1 MSAEENAA
9 VVRAVEA
16 AWDSNDL
23 DSLDQY
29 FAEDFDN
36 SGAGVPG
43 VPPGLA
49 AAKMVHQ
56 GAMTSFPDRK
66 VEILDLIADEDQ
78 VAVRG
83 RVTGTNQGG
92 FELLGAPPNGNPIDV
107 QFVGIYTLRD
117 GKIASHWGLNDAQ
130 TLWQQLHAG
139 EQ

>member
-1 MSAEENAA
+1 MSAQDNAA
-9 VVRAVEA
+9 TVRAVEE

-36 SGAGVPG
+36 TGAGVPG

-66 VEILDLIADEDQ
+66 VEIVDLIADDDQ
-78 VAVRG
+78 VAVHG

-92 FELLGAPPNGNPIDV
+92 SSCSAPGRTATRSTCI
-107 QFVGIYTLRD
+107 TW
-117 GKIASHWGLNDAQ
+117 ASTRCG
-130 TLWQQLHAG
+130 TG
-139 EQ
+139 RS